1 MGGSIG
7 REKFIK
13 EIAFPGTKEPSKITS
28 FEDVVKKPAKQET
41 KQIVK
46 KETIKKKKKK
56 IPTKLG
62 GTGVGKGSVLTSKN
76 STDTILG
83 Y

>member
-13 EIAFPGTKEPSKITS
+13 EIAFPETKEPRKFFS
-28 FEDVVKKPAKQET
+28 FEDVVKKPVKQKT

-46 KETIKKKKKK
+46 KETIKKKK